1 VRDPLTFASD
11 SSRDKLAQS
20 YAHRVIDRR
29 GLIHGPLFD
38 AGFLYCFIIEIEK
51 IRSKV
56 QWSLLKLMTRRGG
69 RLGRATGQG
78 PKWRLSRFEVMR
90 DATWRPGLACLFEAS
105 GESSGA
111 EWPPQQRTVA
121 AGQDRSTF
129 ITARLVQCKAKPAA
143 Q

>member
-1 VRDPLTFASD
+1 M
-11 SSRDKLAQS
+11 KLFCD
-20 YAHRVIDRR
+20 V
-29 GLIHGPLFD
+29 
-38 AGFLYCFIIEIEK
+38 AGHSCEL
-51 IRSKV
+51 
-56 QWSLLKLMTRRGG
+56 GG

-90 DATWRPGLACLFEAS
+90 PGVLAWAVCLEAS
-105 GESSGA
+105 GESGGA

-121 AGQDRSTF
+121 AGQNRSTF